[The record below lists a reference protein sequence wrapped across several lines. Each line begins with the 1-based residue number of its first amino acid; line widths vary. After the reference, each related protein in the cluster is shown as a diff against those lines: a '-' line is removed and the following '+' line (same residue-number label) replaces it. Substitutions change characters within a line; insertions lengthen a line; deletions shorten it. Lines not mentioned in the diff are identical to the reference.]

1 MTSSGLGARLGRS
14 FLLQAALIS
23 VTAVV
28 GVFAASL
35 LLEDVLIRQALREE
49 ADHFWRRYD
58 ADVNFALP
66 DTNNLTG
73 YLNGA
78 PAPLKGLPPG
88 FHEFSD
94 EATDDL
100 VYVTERHG
108 ERLYLVFDRRNVGAL
123 ATYYGLA
130 PLAMVLLVLYLSTWL
145 GFRVSR
151 RAISPVIARARKVR
165 DLDPSAPDPQALRP
179 EDIVPR
185 ADDEVR
191 ELATAISRYAQRLGE
206 FVEREQQFTRDASH
220 ELRSPLTVIRVAA
233 GMLRSDDRLEPANLR
248 SVERIERAARDME
261 QLISAFLLLARD
273 ADKALPTGPVCL
285 NDVVAEELERAQLL
299 AADKP
304 IEVTV
309 EARCRLVVEAP
320 EKVLTV
326 MIGNLLRNAFSYTD
340 AGRIAVTIDS
350 GSVTIEDTGIG
361 MPAGR
366 VEDMYRPFVR
376 GDAARRGGHGVGL
389 TIVRRLSDRFGWPVE
404 IDSRPGVGTRV
415 LISFPNAM
423 TQPVDAAAH

>member
-1 MTSSGLGARLGRS
+1 MRRSGLGARLGRS

-35 LLEDVLIRQALREE
+35 LLEGVLIREALREE
-49 ADHFWRRYD
+49 AEHFWTRRA
-58 ADVNFALP
+58 ADPGFALP

-73 YLNGA
+73 FMTDA
-78 PAPLKGLPPG
+78 PPALRTLPAG
-88 FHEFSD
+88 FHD
-94 EATDDL
+94 AGDGATDDL
-100 VYVTERHG
+100 VYVTERDG

-151 RAISPVIARARKVR
+151 RAISPVIALARQVR
-165 DLDPSAPDPQALRP
+165 DLDPRAPDPSALRP
-179 EDIVPR
+179 ETVAPH

-191 ELATAISRYAQRLGE
+191 ELAAAIARYAQRLGE

-233 GMLRSDDRLEPANLR
+233 GILRADPQLGAASSKALD
-248 SVERIERAARDME
+248 RIERAAGDME
-261 QLISAFLLLARD
+261 ELINAFLLLARD
-273 ADKALPTGPVCL
+273 ADQGLPSGAVCV
-285 NDVVAEELERAQLL
+285 NDVVAEELERARLM
-299 AADKP
+299 AGDKP
-304 IEVTV
+304 IEASVQS
-309 EARCRLVVEAP
+309 RCRLMVQAP
-320 EKVLTV
+320 EKVLAV

-340 AGRIAVTIDS
+340 AGRITVTVDEDGVAIA
-350 GSVTIEDTGIG
+350 DTGIG

-366 VEDMYRPFVR
+366 VQDMYRPFVR
-376 GDAARRGGHGVGL
+376 GDANRGGHGVGL

-404 IDSRPGVGTRV
+404 IDSQPGEGTRV
-415 LISFPNAM
+415 VIAFPDAT
-423 TQPVDAAAH
+423 TQPIGAPEH